1 MLYVPI
7 PLPEAYRQHLNHASS
22 RGAKAKQS
30 SCSFWLHPSRPINW
44 LACRGYRYSY
54 LLVRMRE
61 KRCWYLCCTVTRPL
75 GSRAWPRKSAETTG
89 FVFAANQGALLV
101 KWSATLHPFV
111 HLLLLF
117 LLFGDG
123 GCVAKY
129 KIQNTKYIYQ
139 RCNSGSDILG
149 FRMPHSSYDKPP
161 IAGLIAAARFCLGLP
176 TGHISAVY
184 RTKYCYIYINCTRTA
199 QYMLVPLLLAFE

>member
-1 MLYVPI
+1 MLHVPI

-61 KRCWYLCCTVTRPL
+61 QRCWYLCCTVTRPP

-89 FVFAANQGALLV
+89 RRFRS
-101 KWSATLHPFV
+101 KSC
-111 HLLLLF
+111 LF
-117 LLFGDG
+117 FWQYGRRRCIRLFIIIFSSFSSSRLERFGDG

-129 KIQNTKYIYQ
+129 TKYKYQ
-139 RCNSGSDILG
+139 R
-149 FRMPHSSYDKPP
+149 
-161 IAGLIAAARFCLGLP
+161 
-176 TGHISAVY
+176 
-184 RTKYCYIYINCTRTA
+184 
-199 QYMLVPLLLAFE
+199 